1 VPGVLATRTLRDPKE
16 RIATLLVVPFMNCGA
31 KLPVYAVLIAAF
43 FPRNRAR
50 MLFILTMLSWA
61 FALFAAKIIRATIL
75 KGPKTP
81 FVMELPPYRVPTIK
95 GLLIHSWERT
105 WQYIKKA
112 GTIILGISIVL
123 WAMMTFPGLS
133 EKQMAAFAGRESGLE
148 SAFLASPQ
156 VKESIGGREGLER
169 LDSLYAQYR
178 RALRE
183 SDDAAL
189 AGLEESPL
197 FPVVRTAVSI
207 EQGKG
212 TAAIHD
218 KANLAVAEQYVQ
230 LRKGMHEMTARR
242 QQAMLDRTVAG
253 WMGRAL
259 EVVTRPLGFDYRINI
274 ALVGGF
280 AAKEVVVST
289 LGTAYSLGEI
299 DPESADSLS
308 QRLKNDSHWN
318 PLMAFTLLVFIML
331 YVPCFATVLIMSK
344 ESSWRWA
351 AFSIGFNLVTAYI
364 VALLISKG
372 GGLLG
377 LGA

>member
-1 VPGVLATRTLRDPKE
+1 
-16 RIATLLVVPFMNCGA
+16 
-31 KLPVYAVLIAAF
+31 
-43 FPRNRAR
+43 
-50 MLFILTMLSWA
+50 
-61 FALFAAKIIRATIL
+61 
-75 KGPKTP
+75 
-81 FVMELPPYRVPTIK
+81 
-95 GLLIHSWERT
+95 
-105 WQYIKKA
+105 
-112 GTIILGISIVL
+112 
-123 WAMMTFPGLS
+123 
-133 EKQMAAFAGRESGLE
+133 
-148 SAFLASPQ
+148 
-156 VKESIGGREGLER
+156 
-169 LDSLYAQYR
+169 
-178 RALRE
+178 
-183 SDDAAL
+183 L